1 MNNNNFRRTMPQ
13 TRDADA
19 ELFAAVQTFHRAMAE
34 VVHPMFDEV
43 GVTNG
48 QFFLLFFIEKMPR
61 PTVGSIADQLGVRMS
76 TVTHLLNDVEER
88 GLVRRERSSEDRR
101 VVRLVVT
108 SRGSKLLAR
117 IEGRLLEHVRSAS
130 SGINEEK
137 KTEASRLLNEI
148 ASRIRGA
155 ESADASARVS
165 LPPSAPKKKP
175 TRGGRK

>member
-1 MNNNNFRRTMPQ
+1 MPEA
-13 TRDADA
+13 RDADA

-61 PTVGSIADQLGVRMS
+61 PTVGSIADQLGVQMS
-76 TVTHLLNDVEER
+76 TVTHLLNNVEAR

-117 IEGRLLEHVRSAS
+117 IEGHLLDQVRSAS
-130 SGINEEK
+130 SGIDDGK
-137 KTEASRLLNEI
+137 KAAATRLLNEI
-148 ASRIRGA
+148 SSRIRGA
-155 ESADASARVS
+155 QSADTSAQAS
-165 LPPSAPKKKP
+165 LPSPAPKKKP
-175 TRGGRK
+175 VRGDRR

>member
-1 MNNNNFRRTMPQ
+1 MPE

-34 VVHPMFDEV
+34 VVHPMFDDV
-43 GVTNG
+43 GLTNG

-108 SRGSKLLAR
+108 ARGSKLLAR
-117 IEGRLLEHVRSAS
+117 IEGHLLDQVRSAS
-130 SGINEEK
+130 SGIDEGK
-137 KTEASRLLNEI
+137 KTAASWLLNEI
-148 ASRIRGA
+148 ASRVRGA
-155 ESADASARVS
+155 ESDTGARAS
-165 LPPSAPKKKP
+165 LPSPAPKKKP
-175 TRGGRK
+175 TRGGRR

>member
-1 MNNNNFRRTMPQ
+1 MPE
-13 TRDADA
+13 TRDGDA

-34 VVHPMFDEV
+34 VVHPMFDDV
-43 GVTNG
+43 GLTNG

-108 SRGSKLLAR
+108 SRGTKLLAR
-117 IEGRLLEHVRSAS
+117 IEGHLLDQVRSAS
-130 SGINEEK
+130 SGIDEGK
-137 KTEASRLLNEI
+137 KAAASRLLNEI
-148 ASRIRGA
+148 ASRVRGA
-155 ESADASARVS
+155 ESADTSARAS
-165 LPPSAPKKKP
+165 LPSPAPKKKP
-175 TRGGRK
+175 TRGGRR

>member
-1 MNNNNFRRTMPQ
+1 MSEP
-13 TRDADA
+13 RDADA
-19 ELFAAVQTFHRAMAE
+19 DLFASVQTFHRAMAE

-61 PTVGSIADQLGVRMS
+61 PTVGSIADQLGVQMS
-76 TVTHLLNDVEER
+76 TVTHLLNNVEER

-108 SRGSKLLAR
+108 ARGSKLLAR
-117 IEGRLLEHVRSAS
+117 IEGHLVDQVRSAS
-130 SGINEEK
+130 SGIDEK
-137 KTEASRLLNEI
+137 KKAAATRLLTEI

-155 ESADASARVS
+155 ERADSSARVPS
-165 LPPSAPKKKP
+165 SPPASKNKP
-175 TRGGRK
+175 ARGGRR

>member
-1 MNNNNFRRTMPQ
+1 MPE

-34 VVHPMFDEV
+34 VVHPMFDDV
-43 GVTNG
+43 GLTNG

-117 IEGRLLEHVRSAS
+117 IEGHLLNQVRSAS
-130 SGINEEK
+130 SGIDEGK
-137 KTEASRLLNEI
+137 KAAASRLLNEI
-148 ASRIRGA
+148 ASRVRDA
-155 ESADASARVS
+155 ESVETHARAS
-165 LPPSAPKKKP
+165 LPSPAPKRKP
-175 TRGGRK
+175 TRGGRR